1 MLHVVTSGAYYPPA
15 VTTWKILTTGASY
28 LTTGTLCSAL
38 IGIGPLFQIP
48 FSQKYFSLVYQLI
61 TSTIWRIFFL
71 LGGYLSPPP
80 DLKLFVFESQ
90 MRMIFTNSGSD
101 YDRSTRRLRI

>member
-61 TSTIWRIFFL
+61 TSTIWRIFFC
-71 LGGYLSPPP
+71 
-80 DLKLFVFESQ
+80 
-90 MRMIFTNSGSD
+90 
-101 YDRSTRRLRI
+101 

>member
-1 MLHVVTSGAYYPPA
+1 MLHVLTTGAYYPPV

-28 LTTGTLCSAL
+28 LTAGTLCSAL
-38 IGIGPLFQIP
+38 IGIGPLFEIP

-71 LGGYLSPPP
+71 LGGYLYP
-80 DLKLFVFESQ
+80 LQ
-90 MRMIFTNSGSD
+90 I
-101 YDRSTRRLRI
+101 